1 MESRDA
7 VLIRVLTSF
16 WEDLRDF
23 ERFRIVVGILEILLW
38 ILGIL
43 VSDYRKRSPKRCKAF
58 LLYIP
63 KKRRI
68 HATISATTIQK
79 PTTIRQATFRKVCDY
94 QSRLLRLFRRVDTNI
109 PRLFRDYSATI
120 PRLSPATIRQPF
132 TTISQTVCDYFRQ
145 ELRLSHDYSGQVLRL
160 SRKLA
165 AGGKPP
171 G

>member
-1 MESRDA
+1 MESMDA

-43 VSDYRKRSPKRCKAF
+43 VSDYRKRF
-58 LLYIP
+58 P
-63 KKRRI
+63 KKVTKWLQTVTNSINDYYRVFRI
-68 HATISATTIQK
+68 HAIISATTIQK

-94 QSRLLRLFRRVDTNI
+94 QSRLLRLFRRVDT
-109 PRLFRDYSATI
+109 TI

-145 ELRLSHDYSGQVLRL
+145 ELRLSHDYSGQALRL
-160 SRKLA
+160 FRKLA